1 MSLLWTP
8 IHFPHELVSH
18 MLFHTHT
25 QTHTHTQKKTQ
36 KNRVKLMTSLN
47 TGLSE
52 LPAPHFASV
61 VFQIL
66 QQRGQCPKVALS
78 FTTRHGALNSTRA

>member
-1 MSLLWTP
+1 
-8 IHFPHELVSH
+8 
-18 MLFHTHT
+18 
-25 QTHTHTQKKTQ
+25 
-36 KNRVKLMTSLN
+36 MTSLN

-78 FTTRHGALNSTRA
+78 FTTRHGALNSTRAWDRVLGRSNLTLLVCHWGISSVQDFS